1 MKLCDAG
8 ICSQAKALLCEF
20 FQNSRSK
27 AFVKGFKKISSLTD
41 RKNVVKINSM
51 WVQGN
56 VVRKNGF
63 QKSVLAQCE
72 ISAVPFSQENY
83 IAQIEQYGMDNIWR
97 ELCDFLISGGIQKF
111 SEKIVD
117 FYEIGRLYEA
127 GLAYENK
134 FSKKQCGKYYTPRDV
149 SALMA
154 RLFCRNKI
162 SAIADVGCGCGN
174 LIVAVLEELEKIGAL
189 ELVVQNGIYIFDNDK
204 IALEICSARIRSR
217 FGILENQIHKIY
229 GDFLSLEEFPEN
241 ISVIANPPYVSNC
254 RVDSGEADVARA
266 ADLYIAF
273 FSKICDFAQ
282 NVTIVTPQSFIVGN
296 KFSMFRKKLN
306 ENFYGEI
313 FSFDNVPCPLFNG
326 KKEGVFN
333 TNNANGVRASISN
346 LHKKNENSPQGFR
359 LSHLIR
365 FKSEQREKVID
376 EKFLESTLGKIRQDL
391 SRPIKAFK
399 SLEKFAFEI
408 LENHFELEE
417 LLSDSANEFS
427 ICVATS
433 ARYFIS
439 ASKLR
444 QKRSGFFELF
454 AKDKKSFDL
463 LYALLNSS
471 YCYMWYR
478 FFDGGILLSK
488 SLLKKIPVPRNLKFD
503 DAGLSDL
510 VSKIIAM
517 EENCKSYKK
526 NGGAI
531 QEVVK
536 FPESTRNSLNELLF
550 EKIDFSPVHRNYEV

>member
-1 MKLCDAG
+1 MTSGRCKTCRKSNACG
-8 ICSQAKALLCEF
+8 EGQIP
-20 FQNSRSK
+20 
-27 AFVKGFKKISSLTD
+27 SLTD
-41 RKNVVKINSM
+41 KKNLVKMNFM
-51 WVQGN
+51 WTQGN
-56 VVRKNGF
+56 VVRKDDF
-63 QKSVLAQCE
+63 QKSVFVQRE
-72 ISAVPFSQENY
+72 NSIFPFSQENY
-83 IAQIEQYGMDNIWR
+83 ISQIERRGMKNVWR
-97 ELCDFLISGGIQKF
+97 ELCDFLISSDVQKF
-111 SEKIVD
+111 SKKIVD
-117 FYEIGRLYEA
+117 FYEIGRLYEV
-127 GLAYENK
+127 GLAHENK

-154 RLFCRNKI
+154 RLLCKNENL

-189 ELVVQNGIYIFDNDK
+189 ENVVQNGIYLFDNDE
-204 IALEICSARIRSR
+204 IALEICSARICSR
-217 FGILENQIHKIY
+217 FGIAENQLHKIC
-229 GDFLSLEEFPEN
+229 GDFLSLENFPQN

-254 RVDSGEADVARA
+254 RVDFGGADVANA
-266 ADLYIAF
+266 CDLYIAF
-273 FSKICDFAQ
+273 FSKICDFAK
-282 NVTIVTPQSFIVGN
+282 NVVIVTPQSFLVGQ

-306 ENFYGEI
+306 ENFFGEI

-333 TNNANGVRASISN
+333 TNNANGVRASISS
-346 LHKKNENSPQGFR
+346 LHRKNENSPHGFL

-376 EKFLESTLGKIRQDL
+376 ENFLASTLGTIRQDL
-391 SRPIKAFK
+391 SRPIKSFK
-399 SLEKFAFEI
+399 SLEKFAFGI
-408 LENHFELEE
+408 LENNFALEE
-417 LLSDSANEFS
+417 LLADSENEFA

-444 QKRSGFFELF
+444 QKRSGFFEIF

-478 FFDGGILLSK
+478 FFDGGILLPK
-488 SLLKKIPVPRNLKFD
+488 SLLKKIPVPRNLQFD
-503 DAGLSDL
+503 ENKLSDL
-510 VSKIIAM
+510 VSKIIAT

-536 FPESTRNSLNELLF
+536 FPESTRNSLNEFLF
-550 EKIDFSPVHRNYEV
+550 GEIDFSPLHRNYEV

>member
-1 MKLCDAG
+1 MN
-8 ICSQAKALLCEF
+8 F
-20 FQNSRSK
+20 
-27 AFVKGFKKISSLTD
+27 
-41 RKNVVKINSM
+41 M

-56 VVRKNGF
+56 TVRKSDF
-63 QKSVLAQCE
+63 QKTVFVKHSNFTFN
-72 ISAVPFSQENY
+72 FSQENY
-83 IAQIEQYGMDNIWR
+83 IAQIEQRGLHNVWR
-97 ELCDFLISGGIQKF
+97 ELCDFLTSNGIQKF
-111 SEKIVD
+111 SEQIVD
-117 FYEIGRLYEA
+117 FYEIGRLYEV

-149 SALMA
+149 SVLMA
-154 RLFCRNKI
+154 RLLCKNKNL

-174 LIVAVLEELEKIGAL
+174 LIIAVLEEFEKTGAL
-189 ELVVQNGIYIFDNDK
+189 ESVLQNGIYLFDNDK
-204 IALEICSARIRSR
+204 TALEICSARIRAR
-217 FGILENQIHKIY
+217 FGIEEKRIHHIF
-229 GDFLSLEEFPEN
+229 GDFLALEEFPKN
-241 ISVIANPPYVSNC
+241 ISVISNPPYVSNC

-282 NVTIVTPQSFIVGN
+282 NITIVTPQSFIVGQ
-296 KFSMFRKKLN
+296 KFSMFRKKLY
-306 ENFYGEI
+306 ENFYGDI

-346 LHKKNENSPQGFR
+346 LHRKNENSPQGFR

-365 FKSEQREKVID
+365 FKSEQRGKVID
-376 EKFLESTLGKIRQDL
+376 ENFLESTLGEIRQDL
-391 SRPIKAFK
+391 SRPVKAFK
-399 SLEKFAFEI
+399 SLEKFAFGI
-408 LENHFELEE
+408 LENHFNLED
-417 LLSDSANEFS
+417 LLSDSENEFS

-454 AKDKKSFDL
+454 AKDKESFDL

-488 SLLKKIPVPRNLKFD
+488 SLLKKIPVPQRLQFD
-503 DAGLSDL
+503 KARLADL
-510 VSKIIAM
+510 VAGIIAT

-526 NGGAI
+526 NGGAM

-536 FPESTRNSLNELLF
+536 FPESTRNALNAFLF
-550 EKIDFSPVHRNYEV
+550 GNIDFSPLHRNYEA

>member
-1 MKLCDAG
+1 MKC
-8 ICSQAKALLCEF
+8 KMTT
-20 FQNSRSK
+20 R
-27 AFVKGFKKISSLTD
+27 KKSSFLTD
-41 RKNVVKINSM
+41 EKNGGKINSM

-56 VVRKNGF
+56 VVRKNDF
-63 QKSVLAQCE
+63 QKSVLAQHE

-83 IAQIEQYGMDNIWR
+83 FARIEQYGLGNVWSK
-97 ELCDFLISGGIQKF
+97 LCDFLISGGIQKF
-111 SEKIVD
+111 SEEIVD

-149 SALMA
+149 SELMA
-154 RLFCRNKI
+154 RLFCKNKI
-162 SAIADVGCGCGN
+162 SAVADVGCGCGN
-174 LIVAVLEELEKIGAL
+174 LIIAVLEELERIGAL
-189 ELVVQNGIYIFDNDK
+189 ELAVQNGIYIFDNDK

-254 RVDSGEADVARA
+254 RVDSDEADVACA

-282 NVTIVTPQSFIVGN
+282 NVTIVTPQSFIVGQ

-346 LHKKNENSPQGFR
+346 LHRRTENSPQGFR

-365 FKSEQREKVID
+365 FKSEQRGKVID
-376 EKFLESTLGKIRQDL
+376 EKFLESTLGEIRQDL
-391 SRPIKAFK
+391 SCPIKAFK
-399 SLEKFAFEI
+399 SLEKFAFGI
-408 LENHFELEE
+408 LENYFELQE
-417 LLSDSANEFS
+417 LLLDSANEFS

-488 SLLKKIPVPRNLKFD
+488 SLLKRIPIPRNLKFD
-503 DAGLSDL
+503 EAELTTL
-510 VSKIIAM
+510 VSKIIAT

-531 QEVVK
+531 QEVIK
-536 FPESTRNSLNELLF
+536 FPESTRNSLNEFLF

>member
-1 MKLCDAG
+1 MTT
-8 ICSQAKALLCEF
+8 
-20 FQNSRSK
+20 R
-27 AFVKGFKKISSLTD
+27 KKSSFLTD
-41 RKNVVKINSM
+41 EKNGGKINSM

-56 VVRKNGF
+56 VVRKTDF
-63 QKSVLAQCE
+63 QKSVLAQHE

-83 IAQIEQYGMDNIWR
+83 FARIEQYGLGNVWR
-97 ELCDFLISGGIQKF
+97 ELCDFLISGGMQKF

-149 SALMA
+149 SELMA
-154 RLFCRNKI
+154 RVFCKNKI

-189 ELVVQNGIYIFDNDK
+189 ELAVRNGIYIFDNDK
-204 IALEICSARIRSR
+204 VALEICSARIRSR

-229 GDFLSLEEFPEN
+229 GDFLSLEKFPEN

-254 RVDSGEADVARA
+254 RVDSDEADVACA

-282 NVTIVTPQSFIVGN
+282 NVTIVTPQSFIVGQ

-346 LHKKNENSPQGFR
+346 LHRKTENSPQGFR

-365 FKSEQREKVID
+365 FKSEQREKIIN
-376 EKFLESTLGKIRQDL
+376 EKFLESTLGEIRQDL
-391 SRPIKAFK
+391 ACPIKAFK
-399 SLEKFAFEI
+399 SLEKFAFGI
-408 LENHFELEE
+408 LEDHFELQE
-417 LLSDSANEFS
+417 LLSDSSNEFS

-439 ASKLR
+439 ASKLQ

-503 DAGLSDL
+503 EAKLTTL
-510 VSKIIAM
+510 VSKIIAT

-531 QEVVK
+531 QEVIK
-536 FPESTRNSLNELLF
+536 FPESTRNSLNEFLF
-550 EKIDFSPVHRNYEV
+550 EKIDFLPVHRNYEV

>member
-1 MKLCDAG
+1 MTG
-8 ICSQAKALLCEF
+8 
-20 FQNSRSK
+20 N
-27 AFVKGFKKISSLTD
+27 V
-41 RKNVVKINSM
+41 NVVKINKM

-56 VVRKNGF
+56 VIIRKNDF
-63 QKSVLAQCE
+63 QKNAPAQHCN
-72 ISAVPFSQENY
+72 VTFHFSYEKY
-83 IAQIEQYGMDNIWR
+83 IAQIEQRGLHNVWR
-97 ELCDFLISGGIQKF
+97 ELCDFLTSNGIQKF
-111 SEKIVD
+111 SEQIVD
-117 FYEIGRLYEA
+117 FYEIGRLYEV

-149 SALMA
+149 SVLMA
-154 RLFCRNKI
+154 RLLCKNKNL

-174 LIVAVLEELEKIGAL
+174 LIIAVLEEFEKTGAL
-189 ELVVQNGIYIFDNDK
+189 KSVLQNGIYLFDNDK
-204 IALEICSARIRSR
+204 TALEICSARIRAR
-217 FGILENQIHKIY
+217 FGIEEKCIHHIY
-229 GDFLSLEEFPEN
+229 GDFLAMEEFPKN
-241 ISVIANPPYVSNC
+241 ISVISNPPYVSNC

-282 NVTIVTPQSFIVGN
+282 NITIVTPQSFIVGQ
-296 KFSMFRKKLN
+296 KFSMFRKKLY
-306 ENFYGEI
+306 ENFYGDI

-346 LHKKNENSPQGFR
+346 LHRKNENSPQGFR

-365 FKSEQREKVID
+365 FKSEQRGKVID
-376 EKFLESTLGKIRQDL
+376 ENFLESTLGEIRQDL
-391 SRPIKAFK
+391 SRPVKAFK
-399 SLEKFAFEI
+399 SLEKFAFGI
-408 LENHFELEE
+408 LENHFNLED
-417 LLSDSANEFS
+417 LLSDSENEFS

-454 AKDKKSFDL
+454 AKDKESFDL

-488 SLLKKIPVPRNLKFD
+488 SLLKKIPVPKHLQFD
-503 DAGLSDL
+503 KARLADL
-510 VSKIIAM
+510 VAGIIAT

-526 NGGAI
+526 NGGAM

-536 FPESTRNSLNELLF
+536 FPESTRNALNAFLF
-550 EKIDFSPVHRNYEV
+550 GDIDFSPLHRNYEA

>member
-1 MKLCDAG
+1 MLAQG
-8 ICSQAKALLCEF
+8 TA
-20 FQNSRSK
+20 
-27 AFVKGFKKISSLTD
+27 VKKGD
-41 RKNVVKINSM
+41 
-51 WVQGN
+51 
-56 VVRKNGF
+56 F
-63 QKSVLAQCE
+63 QKSVCAPSE
-72 ISAVPFSQENY
+72 NFSFHFSQENY
-83 IAQIEQYGMDNIWR
+83 ISHIERRGLKNVWR
-97 ELCDFLISGGIQKF
+97 ELCGFLICNGVQKF
-111 SEKIVD
+111 SEKVVD
-117 FYEIGRLYEA
+117 FYEIGRLYEI
-127 GLAYENK
+127 GLAHENK

-149 SALMA
+149 SVLMA
-154 RLFCRNKI
+154 RLFCKNENL

-174 LIVAVLEELEKIGAL
+174 LIVAVLEEVEKIGAL
-189 ELVVQNGIYIFDNDK
+189 ESVVQNGIYLFDNDEV
-204 IALEICSARIRSR
+204 ALEICSTRIRAR
-217 FGILENQIHKIY
+217 FGIMENRIHTIC
-229 GDFLSLEEFPEN
+229 GDFLLLNTFPKN

-254 RVDSGEADVARA
+254 RVDSLGADVSRA

-282 NVTIVTPQSFIVGN
+282 NVTIVTPQSFLVGQ

-306 ENFYGEI
+306 ENFFGEI

-333 TNNANGVRASISN
+333 TNNANGVRASISS
-346 LHKKNENSPQGFR
+346 LHRKSENTPQGFR

-365 FKSEQREKVID
+365 FKSEQRGKVID
-376 EKFLESTLGKIRQDL
+376 EQFLESTLGTIRQDL
-391 SRPIKAFK
+391 LRPIKAFK

-408 LENHFELEE
+408 LENHFELSE
-417 LLSDSANEFS
+417 LFADFENEFS

-444 QKRSGFFELF
+444 QNRSGFFLLF

-478 FFDGGILLSK
+478 FFDGGILLPK
-488 SLLKKIPVPRNLKFD
+488 SLLKKIPVPRNLQFNEKK
-503 DAGLSDL
+503 LSDL
-510 VSKIIAM
+510 VSKIIAT
-517 EENCKSYKK
+517 EESFKSYKK

-536 FPESTRNSLNELLF
+536 FPKDTRNSLNKFLF
-550 EKIDFSPVHRNYEV
+550 GEIDFSPLHRNYEV

>member
-1 MKLCDAG
+1 MLAQ
-8 ICSQAKALLCEF
+8 SNA
-20 FQNSRSK
+20 
-27 AFVKGFKKISSLTD
+27 VKRVD
-41 RKNVVKINSM
+41 
-51 WVQGN
+51 
-56 VVRKNGF
+56 F
-63 QKSVLAQCE
+63 QKSVFAPRE
-72 ISAVPFSQENY
+72 NSAFPFSQENY
-83 IAQIEQYGMDNIWR
+83 ISQIERYGLKNVWR
-97 ELCDFLISGGIQKF
+97 ELCDFLICDGVQKF
-111 SEKIVD
+111 CEKVVD
-117 FYEIGRLYEA
+117 FYEIGRLYEI
-127 GLAYENK
+127 GLAHENK
-134 FSKKQCGKYYTPRDV
+134 FSKKQCGKYYTPHDV

-154 RLFCRNKI
+154 KLFCKNENL

-189 ELVVQNGIYIFDNDK
+189 ENAVQNGIYLFDNDE
-204 IALEICSARIRSR
+204 IALEICLTRIRAR
-217 FGILENQIHKIY
+217 FGIMENRIHKICD
-229 GDFLSLEEFPEN
+229 DFLSLEGVPKN

-254 RVDSGEADVARA
+254 RVDSLGADVTCA

-282 NVTIVTPQSFIVGN
+282 NIVIVTPQSFIVGQ
-296 KFSMFRKKLN
+296 KFSIFRKKLN
-306 ENFYGEI
+306 ENFFGEI

-333 TNNANGVRASISN
+333 TNNANGVRASIST
-346 LHKKNENSPQGFR
+346 LHRKTENSPNGFL

-376 EKFLESTLGKIRQDL
+376 EKFLETTLGTIRQDL
-391 SRPIKAFK
+391 SRPIKAFN
-399 SLEKFAFEI
+399 SLEKFAFGI
-408 LENHFELEE
+408 LENYFELEE
-417 LLSDSANEFS
+417 LLVERENEFA

-444 QKRSGFFELF
+444 QKRSGFFEIF

-478 FFDGGILLSK
+478 FFDGGILLPK
-488 SLLKKIPVPRNLKFD
+488 SLLKKIPVPRNLQFGEKK
-503 DAGLSDL
+503 LSYL
-510 VSKIIAM
+510 ISKIIAT

-536 FPESTRNSLNELLF
+536 FPEDTRNSLNKFLF
-550 EKIDFSPVHRNYEV
+550 GEIDFSPLHRNYEDIK

>member
-1 MKLCDAG
+1 
-8 ICSQAKALLCEF
+8 
-20 FQNSRSK
+20 
-27 AFVKGFKKISSLTD
+27 
-41 RKNVVKINSM
+41 M

-56 VVRKNGF
+56 VVRKSDF
-63 QKSVLAQCE
+63 QKNVFARHENSVF
-72 ISAVPFSQENY
+72 SFSQENY
-83 IAQIEQYGMDNIWR
+83 IARIEQYGLKNVWR
-97 ELCDFLISGGIQKF
+97 ELCDFLICEGIQKF
-111 SEKIVD
+111 SEKIVN

-134 FSKKQCGKYYTPRDV
+134 FDKKECGKYYTPRDV

-154 RLFCRNKI
+154 RLFCKNENV

-174 LIVAVLEELEKIGAL
+174 LIVAVLEELEKNGTL
-189 ELVVQNGIYIFDNDK
+189 ENAVQNGIYLFDNDE

-217 FGILENQIHKIY
+217 FGIVENRIHKICDNFLLLE
-229 GDFLSLEEFPEN
+229 DFPQN
-241 ISVIANPPYVSNC
+241 VSVISNPPYVSNC
-254 RVDSGEADVARA
+254 RVDSDEADVVRA

-282 NVTIVTPQSFIVGN
+282 NVTIVTPQSFIVGQ

-306 ENFYGEI
+306 ESFYGEI

-333 TNNANGVRASISN
+333 TNNANGVRAAISN
-346 LHKKNENSPQGFR
+346 LHRKSENVPQGFR

-376 EKFLESTLGKIRQDL
+376 EKFLESTLGEIRQDL

-399 SLEKFAFEI
+399 SLEKFAFGI
-408 LENHFELEE
+408 LENYFDLEE
-417 LLSDSANEFS
+417 LLSDSENEFS

-439 ASKLR
+439 ASKMQ
-444 QKRSGFFELF
+444 QKRSGFFTLF
-454 AKDKKSFDL
+454 AKNEKSFNL

-488 SLLKKIPVPRNLKFD
+488 SLLKKIPVTRKLRFD
-503 DAGLSDL
+503 ETKLLDL
-510 VSKIIAM
+510 VSKIIAT

-536 FPESTRNSLNELLF
+536 FPERTRNSLNEFLF
-550 EKIDFSPVHRNYEV
+550 EKIDFSPLHRNYEA